1 MIAVPSNVRGL
12 LSAGP
17 SSFNVSVRRSSTTGN
32 LNTPIRLPG
41 PGILDA
47 RPLLPVRRATM
58 EIVNLKDKM
67 RRVQEYWSPKI
78 VGELNDT
85 YVKVVKLRGE
95 FVWHHHEREDEL
107 FLVVEGRLRMQ
118 LRDGNRDLGPGEFII
133 VPRGVEH
140 CPKALTDE
148 VHVVLIEPQTTL
160 NTGNVVN
167 ERTVRNLE
175 RIRAHKRGEAPR
187 PCRDGHFV
195 VFGRVS
201 GGM

>member
-1 MIAVPSNVRGL
+1 
-12 LSAGP
+12 
-17 SSFNVSVRRSSTTGN
+17 
-32 LNTPIRLPG
+32 
-41 PGILDA
+41 
-47 RPLLPVRRATM
+47 M

-95 FVWHHHEREDEL
+95 FVWHHHAGEDEL
-107 FLVVEGRLRMQ
+107 FFVVEGRLRMQ

-140 CPKALTDE
+140 CPRALTDE
-148 VHVVLIEPQTTL
+148 VHVVLIEPRTTL

-167 ERTVRNLE
+167 ERTVRDLE
-175 RIRAHKRGEAPR
+175 RI
-187 PCRDGHFV
+187 
-195 VFGRVS
+195 
-201 GGM
+201 

>member
-1 MIAVPSNVRGL
+1 
-12 LSAGP
+12 
-17 SSFNVSVRRSSTTGN
+17 
-32 LNTPIRLPG
+32 
-41 PGILDA
+41 
-47 RPLLPVRRATM
+47 M
-58 EIVNLKDKM
+58 EIVNLKDKL
-67 RRVQEYWSPKI
+67 RRVREYWSPKI
-78 VGELNDT
+78 VGDLNDT

-107 FLVVEGRLRMQ
+107 FFVVEGRLRMQ

-175 RIRAHKRGEAPR
+175 RI
-187 PCRDGHFV
+187 
-195 VFGRVS
+195 
-201 GGM
+201 

>member
-1 MIAVPSNVRGL
+1 
-12 LSAGP
+12 
-17 SSFNVSVRRSSTTGN
+17 
-32 LNTPIRLPG
+32 
-41 PGILDA
+41 
-47 RPLLPVRRATM
+47 M

-167 ERTVRNLE
+167 ERTVRDLE
-175 RIRAHKRGEAPR
+175 RI
-187 PCRDGHFV
+187 
-195 VFGRVS
+195 
-201 GGM
+201 